1 MAKVILQSKTW
12 FKSVVVLA
20 FALSLLVHG
29 CLAGGNSEPQSLRVG
44 MNNWPGYAIALYA
57 QETGIFKK
65 RGLDVE
71 LVRFTNQQDNIRATI
86 RGSLDASFVPLWEA
100 MQVDPGNDRPAYV
113 MVADISHGSDGIVAR
128 SSIESLKALR
138 GKTIAAK
145 LGTVS
150 HLILL
155 EALQSQNIPPADV
168 QIKDVSNDTAVQLL
182 EQGKVDAAV
191 VWEPLLSQ
199 TATKIKGRVIFTTK
213 DVDSLVID
221 GLATRSS
228 FAKANQAVLTKF
240 MLAWLDTI
248 HAVSTQPDR
257 VFESIARQLGQTPE
271 SVAKDYTG
279 LQKGDA
285 ALNRRMFEGR
295 LNEAKQQ
302 IVRLLKLD
310 PRHRQ
315 VIRDDIDFDSQPML
329 TAIQQ
334 WKP

>member
-1 MAKVILQSKTW
+1 MAKVILKSKTW

-128 SSIESLKALR
+128 SSIDSLRALR

-228 FAKANQAVLTKF
+228 FAKSHQAVLTKF

-271 SVAKDYTG
+271 SVAKDYAG

-302 IVRLLKLD
+302 IVKLLKLD